1 MNAAAIR
8 KLIGEYDMAGLEQ
21 LEAEVYNAMDEE
33 SNDVAELGDRLT
45 NILGAKRVLEQ
56 AEKDGIEPKEAL
68 RTFFKDVRNII
79 G

>member
-1 MNAAAIR
+1 MNAAKIR

>member
-8 KLIGEYDMAGLEQ
+8 KLIAEYDMAGLDL
-21 LEAEVYNAMDEE
+21 LEANLYNDMDKE
-33 SNDVAELGDRLT
+33 SNDMAELGDQLT

-56 AEKDGIEPKEAL
+56 SAKEGIEPKEAL